1 MEIPPILVRLLLWG
15 RHTLTL
21 TLSQTQSAGPW
32 RRDVLSG
39 AHLEANFDGFDERTE
54 DGEDDSSDES
64 LPRWRCMM
72 RAMGAEK
79 STSSSSSSSSPVVAV
94 EDLLLLA
101 RTLPAGDDVKLVV
114 REVAARVARAPAR
127 FRHLA
132 LLETNRGFVVNPTMQ
147 GAVVTLPTG
156 IVATVR
162 LSPDYPIAA
171 PVPFCLPRLLVL
183 PLLLAQPLEV
193 AAGSWQSRLHLES
206 GSGHVHFSA
215 FP

>member
-1 MEIPPILVRLLLWG
+1 M
-15 RHTLTL
+15 
-21 TLSQTQSAGPW
+21 
-32 RRDVLSG
+32 
-39 AHLEANFDGFDERTE
+39 
-54 DGEDDSSDES
+54 
-64 LPRWRCMM
+64 
-72 RAMGAEK
+72 
-79 STSSSSSSSSPVVAV
+79 AV

-171 PVPFCLPRLLVL
+171 PAIEGTTTAISESPSPAGAVL
-183 PLLLAQPLEV
+183 HPSVKTHMGTTGAP
-193 AAGSWQSRLHLES
+193 S
-206 GSGHVHFSA
+206 GARPSEG
-215 FP
+215 